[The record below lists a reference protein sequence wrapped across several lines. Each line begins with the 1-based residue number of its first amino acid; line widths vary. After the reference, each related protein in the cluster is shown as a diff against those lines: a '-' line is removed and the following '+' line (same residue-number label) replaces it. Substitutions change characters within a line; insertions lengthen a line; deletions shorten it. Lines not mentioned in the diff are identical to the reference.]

1 MEQLM
6 YVIIFIGFIY
16 FVVKAIELF
25 ANNSV
30 IDEVR
35 KLPLEER
42 KIALEKLIET
52 NEEPNKGIFQM
63 ELHKVNQELE
73 SSMDDGTS

>member
-42 KIALEKLIET
+42 KIALTPDLTKPPISRQKFSQT
-52 NEEPNKGIFQM
+52 IQM
-63 ELHKVNQELE
+63 EY
-73 SSMDDGTS
+73 SMWKHH